1 MNRSLPVGYKGH
13 LAGRSQAVLAQPGRQ
28 QLTMRVFWVGGF
40 LSFFLAIAAPYGN
53 MIIRGSYMALDFS
66 TPGAIFLFLL
76 LIGFINV
83 LFKMTSTTPM
93 ALCWALGS
101 LLAYGYYY
109 GWVERADLFAPG
121 FIFATFILFSSLI
134 NFGLILVGRTMV
146 LNRAELILVYV
157 MLLIVS
163 ALCTMGLSEQIL
175 PMITAVFYYA
185 SPQNKWRE
193 ILFPHF
199 SSHQVLVDDGV
210 DGKTFYEGLSPGEE
224 IPYGAWAEPLAW
236 WAVFLLALYGTMVAI
251 SVIVRRQWIE
261 RERLPFPLTQVALT
275 MVRGEGGAKINDF
288 FKQGAM
294 WAGFSLP
301 MFFGSLQALHR
312 YDAMF
317 PAISLNWWATL
328 FGKQTLQLSVSFA
341 MVGFSYFINAN
352 IAAGI
357 WLFHLLSKFEKE
369 LFLIAGLKSEQKIV
383 YGVAGFPLM
392 AYQGCGAL
400 IAMVLLGLWV
410 GRSHFA
416 DVFKKTFGL
425 APDVDDS
432 DEILS
437 YRWAVGLLVGGVTI
451 MAAWLWL
458 MGTPGWVA
466 VVFVLLALL
475 IFLGITRIIAEA
487 GLAAVRSPMI
497 APDLVIMG
505 LGTNIV
511 GQAGVWNLSLAY
523 IWAADVRVFVMAT
536 CMNGLRLIQEMEPR
550 LRRQVFAA
558 ILLALFIGALGS
570 FWMIFHMAYKH
581 GGVNLNSWFFK
592 GGPEVAYNNAL
603 RNIEPAG
610 VYWPG
615 LGFFSGG
622 GLLMVAMMWAR
633 QRFVWWPVHP
643 IGFPIGAN
651 GMLNSVWFSVFLAW
665 CLKKL
670 ILRFGGVALYHRSQA
685 FFLGLICGQ
694 VSCNG
699 VWLIVD
705 YFTGK
710 VGNSIFN
717 L

>member
-1 MNRSLPVGYKGH
+1 MKRSLPVAYKGH
-13 LAGRSQAVLAQPGRQ
+13 LAGRSQAILAQPGRQ

-93 ALCWALGS
+93 ALCSALGS

-109 GWVERADLFAPG
+109 GWVEKADLFAPG
-121 FIFATFILFSSLI
+121 FIIATFILFSSLI
-134 NFGLILVGRTMV
+134 NFGLIIVGRTMV

-199 SSHQVLVDDGV
+199 SSHQVLVDDGL

-317 PAISLNWWATL
+317 PAISLNWWVAL

-341 MVGFSYFINAN
+341 MIGFSYFINAN

-357 WLFHLLSKFEKE
+357 WLFHILSKFEKE

-416 DVFKKTFGL
+416 NVFKKAFGR
-425 APDVDDS
+425 APDVEDS

-475 IFLGITRIIAEA
+475 IFLGITRIVAEA
-487 GLAAVRSPMI
+487 GLAAVRAPMI

-505 LGTNIV
+505 LGTNLV
-511 GQAGVWNLSLAY
+511 GQAWHISG
-523 IWAADVRVFVMAT
+523 
-536 CMNGLRLIQEMEPR
+536 
-550 LRRQVFAA
+550 RR
-558 ILLALFIGALGS
+558 
-570 FWMIFHMAYKH
+570 M
-581 GGVNLNSWFFK
+581 
-592 GGPEVAYNNAL
+592 
-603 RNIEPAG
+603 
-610 VYWPG
+610 
-615 LGFFSGG
+615 
-622 GLLMVAMMWAR
+622 
-633 QRFVWWPVHP
+633 
-643 IGFPIGAN
+643 
-651 GMLNSVWFSVFLAW
+651 
-665 CLKKL
+665 
-670 ILRFGGVALYHRSQA
+670 
-685 FFLGLICGQ
+685 CGY
-694 VSCNG
+694 
-699 VWLIVD
+699 L
-705 YFTGK
+705 
-710 VGNSIFN
+710 
-717 L
+717 